1 MAMLVFSGTAAAA
14 DQACPAPSA
23 IKQAGMSNAGT
34 QQEETDYVATANGKT
49 WKGSVSEYDEHKPDL
64 KTLGAGKASTAN
76 AKGLVACDYYNGDVA
91 TLRLT
96 PDAPTAGAAKAVAPT
111 GK

>member
-1 MAMLVFSGTAAAA
+1 
-14 DQACPAPSA
+14 
-23 IKQAGMSNAGT
+23 MSNAGT
-34 QQEETDYVATANGKT
+34 QQEETDYVATENGKT

-76 AKGLVACDYYNGDVA
+76 AKGLVACDYYNGTVA

-96 PDAPTAGAAKAVAPT
+96 PDAPAASAAKAIAPT
-111 GK
+111 GKQPTKKAGRSLARPSFFYFTKKISA